1 MLFPRV
7 TFCHGE
13 GRAYN
18 HSSLEQLGYKD
29 VPAFV
34 SGRRSGPG
42 QGNGWVTERRTAEEV
57 FEAAYSQPQLETF
70 LRNDSYLKLNGSRS
84 SRGLG
89 WLVSPMSYE
98 GGRLELQTKVLTKV
112 RNHGEDPFF

>member
-13 GRAYN
+13 GRGYN
-18 HSSLEQLGYKD
+18 HSSLELLGYKD

-34 SGRRSGPG
+34 SGRRSG
-42 QGNGWVTERRTAEEV
+42 QGNGWVTERKTAEEV
-57 FEAAYSQPQLETF
+57 FEAAYSQPRLETF
-70 LRNDSYLKLNGSRS
+70 FRNDSYLKLNGTRS

-89 WLVSPMSYE
+89 WLVERILSETNDAFTVTACFSVCVE
-98 GGRLELQTKVLTKV
+98 WNR
-112 RNHGEDPFF
+112 